1 MAALAMTA
9 LLLQGI
15 IFPWQDAAVLRG
27 ARKAALLDAIA
38 VSDQGRDPAQRD
50 RVRVCI
56 ERLEEVN
63 PCRRPVAD
71 APESPSACWRLL
83 YTTSEAILGMD
94 RPAPFRPRPRILQ
107 HIDAFGLAAKNE
119 EWILGGLVKNAVK
132 AELKPRADG
141 KTVDVGFVQF
151 RIGGFPVNVDP
162 LKFKGVLETTFLA
175 EELRISRGDKG
186 NLFVLSREGPPV
198 I

>member
-1 MAALAMTA
+1 MASVVVAAL
-9 LLLQGI
+9 LVSGI
-15 IFPWQDAAVLRG
+15 VFPWQNPVALRA
-27 ARKAALLDAIA
+27 ARKATLLDAIA
-38 VSDQGRDPAQRD
+38 ISEQGRDFAQRD
-50 RVRVCI
+50 RVRECI
-56 ERLEEVN
+56 EDLEGVN
-63 PCRRPVAD
+63 PTRRPVAD
-71 APESPSACWRLL
+71 APESLSACWLLL
-83 YTTSEAILGMD
+83 YTTSDSILGLN

-132 AELKPRADG
+132 AELKPRKDG

-151 RIGGFPVNVDP
+151 RLAGFPVNVDP
-162 LKFKGVLETTFLA
+162 LKFKGVLETTYLDDS
-175 EELRISRGDKG
+175 LRISRGDKG